1 MALPLSYIVAYGISF
16 IYPTFE
22 FSISYIALVVA
33 MLFAFSIGTFF
44 GVYPAFK
51 AASLDPIIALH
62 YE

>member
-1 MALPLSYIVAYGISF
+1 MSYLVAYAISF
-16 IYPTFE
+16 LYPTFE
-22 FSISYIALVVA
+22 FTISFIALVVA

-51 AASLDPIIALH
+51 AASLDPIVALH